1 MTLSSI
7 AAPVSSALQAYLAAG
22 GSSGGTSGITA
33 PRPSSFAELASLN
46 TGATPSGGLPKAD
59 FGTMVTN
66 ALRATVDSGH
76 AAETAAT
83 QAVKGDGN
91 LIDVVSAVSKAELS
105 LQTTI
110 AIRDR
115 VVSAYQDI
123 MHLAI

>member
-1 MTLSSI
+1 MTLQSL
-7 AAPVSSALQAYLAAG
+7 AAPVSSALQAYLA
-22 GSSGGTSGITA
+22 SGGTSGMTA
-33 PRPSSFAELASLN
+33 PGVSSFADLASLN
-46 TGATPSGGLPKAD
+46 SGAAPSGGLPKAD

-76 AAETAAT
+76 AAEAAAT